1 MPLPQFQNPAALT
14 RALIHRSYLNENDD
28 VEEDN
33 ERLEFLGDAV
43 LDLVAAEML
52 YRRLPEMQEGRLTR
66 LRAALVSTE
75 RLAALAQALGLGPLI
90 HMGKG
95 EEASGGRTRPSM
107 LSDVF
112 EAVIG
117 AYYLDSGLEAV
128 RAFVE
133 PLFTPLLEQV
143 IRDDAEVDSKS
154 LLQEWSQAE
163 RRQIPS
169 YRVIAESGPDHERSF
184 IVQVSLGDEVVGRG
198 EGRSKRAA
206 EQAAAAD
213 ARRRLSLS

>member
-1 MPLPQFQNPAALT
+1 MPLPQFKNPAALN

-28 VEEDN
+28 AYEDN

-52 YRRLPEMQEGRLTR
+52 YRCLPEMQEGRLTR
-66 LRAALVSTE
+66 LRASLVSTE
-75 RLAALAQALGLGPLI
+75 RLAMLAQALGLGPLI
-90 HMGKG
+90 RMGKG

-107 LSDVF
+107 LSDTF

-117 AYYLDSGLEAV
+117 AYYLDSGLQAV
-128 RAFVE
+128 REFVE
-133 PLFTPLLEQV
+133 PLFAPLLEQV
-143 IRDDAEVDSKS
+143 IRDDADVDNKS
-154 LLQEWSQAE
+154 LLQEWAQAE
-163 RRQIPS
+163 RRQMPR
-169 YRVIAESGPDHERSF
+169 YQVVAESGPDHERTF
-184 IVQVSLGDEVVGRG
+184 IVQVSLGDEVVGQG

-213 ARRRLSLS
+213 ARRRLGLT

>member
-1 MPLPQFQNPAALT
+1 MSLPPFKNPAALN
-14 RALIHRSYLNENDD
+14 RALTHRSYLNENED
-28 VEEDN
+28 VQEDN

-75 RLAALAQALGLGPLI
+75 RLAALAQALGLGALI
-90 HMGKG
+90 RMGKG

-107 LSDVF
+107 LSDAF

-117 AYYLDSGLEAV
+117 AYYLDSGLQAV
-128 RAFVE
+128 REFIE
-133 PLFTPLLEQV
+133 PMFAPLLEQV
-143 IRDDAEVDSKS
+143 IRDDADVDNKS

-163 RRQIPS
+163 RRQVPR
-169 YRVIAESGPDHERSF
+169 YHVVAESGPDHERTF
-184 IVQVSLGDEVVGRG
+184 LVQVSLGDEVVGQG

-213 ARRRLSLS
+213 ARRRLGLA

>member
-1 MPLPQFQNPAALT
+1 MSLPKFRNAAALN
-14 RALIHRSYLNENDD
+14 RALIHRSYLNENDN
-28 VEEDN
+28 VQEDN

-66 LRAALVSTE
+66 LRASLVSTE
-75 RLAALAQALGLGPLI
+75 RLAALAQALGLGALI
-90 HMGKG
+90 RMGKG

-107 LSDVF
+107 LSDTF

-117 AYYLDSGLEAV
+117 AYYLDSGLQAV
-128 RAFVE
+128 REFVE

-143 IRDDAEVDSKS
+143 IRDDADVDNKS
-154 LLQEWSQAE
+154 LLQEWAQAE
-163 RRQIPS
+163 RRQMPR
-169 YRVIAESGPDHERSF
+169 YHVVAESGPDHERTF
-184 IVQVSLGDEVVGRG
+184 IVQVSVGDEVVGQG

-213 ARRRLSLS
+213 ARRRLGLA

>member
-1 MPLPQFQNPAALT
+1 MPLPQFKNPAALN

-28 VEEDN
+28 AYEDN

-66 LRAALVSTE
+66 LRASLVSTE

-90 HMGKG
+90 RMGKG

-107 LSDVF
+107 LSDTF

-117 AYYLDSGLEAV
+117 AYYLDSG
-128 RAFVE
+128 
-133 PLFTPLLEQV
+133 
-143 IRDDAEVDSKS
+143 
-154 LLQEWSQAE
+154 
-163 RRQIPS
+163 
-169 YRVIAESGPDHERSF
+169 
-184 IVQVSLGDEVVGRG
+184 
-198 EGRSKRAA
+198 
-206 EQAAAAD
+206 
-213 ARRRLSLS
+213 